1 MIYRVFIALLLN
13 WVILDASG
21 QTLDGNAIFN
31 FLNVPSNAHTSA
43 LGGRNVSQIG
53 SGPGFLSENPAL
65 LRKTHDRTV
74 FSNFT
79 FLSPAVIGLHG
90 SGVWHSDKIGAS
102 FGVAMTHFSYGNE
115 PLTDAAGNI
124 LGTFRAYDQSLSI
137 TGAAKYGKN
146 WHYGGNLK
154 FIHAAYGAYRSSAV
168 ALDVG
173 LNYFLETA
181 GFQWGFAAKNMGVQL
196 RSFAGQQ
203 EDLPFDLVMGV
214 TQKMEKAPFSI
225 SLTAQRMHDLEILH
239 TDTAF
244 NRENFGIAGK
254 PGLAKQIISHLIL
267 GTDIF
272 LGEKIVLSGGFN
284 LLRRNELAIRNI
296 ASGLTGFSYGMA
308 LQHKKLFF
316 QFSRSHNQRSITQQQ
331 LSFSINLSD
340 TGQK

>member
-1 MIYRVFIALLLN
+1 MIYRVFVALILN
-13 WVILDASG
+13 WVVLGATG
-21 QTLDGNAIFN
+21 QTLDGNAVFN
-31 FLNVPSNAHTSA
+31 FLTVPSNAHTAA

-53 SGPGFLSENPAL
+53 ADPGFLSENPAL
-65 LRKTHDRTV
+65 LRNTHDRTV
-74 FSNFT
+74 FSNFM
-79 FLSPAVIGLHG
+79 FLSPAVVGLHG
-90 SGVWHSDKIGAS
+90 LGVWHANKIGAT
-102 FGVAMTHFSYGNE
+102 FGLSVTHFSYGNE
-115 PLTDAAGNI
+115 PLTDAAGSV
-124 LGTFRAYDQSLSI
+124 LGNFSAYDQSVAI

-146 WHYGGNLK
+146 WHYGGNFK
-154 FIHAAYGAYRSSAV
+154 FIHSAYGPYRSSAI
-168 ALDVG
+168 AIDFG
-173 LNYFLETA
+173 LNYFPEAA
-181 GFQWGFAAKNMGVQL
+181 GFQWGFAAKNMGIQL

-203 EDLPFDLVMGV
+203 EDLPFDLVMGI

-225 SLTAQRMHDLEILH
+225 SLTAQRMHDLEILY

-272 LGEKIVLSGGFN
+272 VGEKIVLSGGFN

-296 ASGLTGFSYGMA
+296 ASGLTGFSYGIS
-308 LQHKKLFF
+308 LKHKKLFF